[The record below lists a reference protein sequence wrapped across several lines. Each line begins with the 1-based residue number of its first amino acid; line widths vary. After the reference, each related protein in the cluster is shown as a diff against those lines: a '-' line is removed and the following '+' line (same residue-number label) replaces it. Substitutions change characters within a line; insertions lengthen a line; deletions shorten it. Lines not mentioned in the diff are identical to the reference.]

1 MTDRS
6 KALVEFS
13 KKRSEE
19 KIGYVKSVINQMVEE
34 HKRISVYSVQKA
46 SGVSKTFIYAHDELL
61 NLIKDLKGED
71 GKKPEISAEAV
82 DTVIAALKVEI
93 KELRKENKALKQ
105 DRLWKEKYLSAKE
118 ENELLKKRI
127 EKLEGELY

>member
-19 KIGYVKSVINQMVEE
+19 KIEYVKSIISRMVEE
-34 HKRISVYSVQKA
+34 HKKISVYSVQKA

-61 NLIKDLKGED
+61 NLIKDLKGEG
-71 GKKPEISAEAV
+71 GKKPDISPEAA

-93 KELRKENKALKQ
+93 EELKKENKVLKQ

-127 EKLEGELY
+127 EKLEGQLY

>member
-6 KALVEFS
+6 KAMVEFS
-13 KKRSEE
+13 KNRSEQ
-19 KIGYVKSVINQMVEE
+19 KIEYVKSVISQMEME
-34 HKRISVYSVQKA
+34 HKKISVYSVQKA
-46 SGVSKTFIYAHDELL
+46 SGVSKTFIYAHSELID
-61 NLIKDLKGED
+61 LIRNLKGE
-71 GKKPEISAEAV
+71 KKPDISAEAA

-93 KELRKENKALKQ
+93 EELKKENKMLKQ

-127 EKLEGELY
+127 EKLEGQLY